1 MDDLN
6 EKFIRCAQDVIGLM
20 KAVDHSVVLL
30 EKEFRRRFIGER
42 FEYYEVE
49 KVDEYK
55 YTAGKF
61 HRDMA
66 GFKSSYELNLFLLES
81 NLVPKGK
88 VTDDKG
94 EIIHQTYSEYAKNN
108 WIIIQELVFYP
119 ILDLLEKYKSW
130 DFSFDEL

>member
-81 NLVPKGK
+81 NLVPTGS
-88 VTDDKG
+88 V
-94 EIIHQTYSEYAKNN
+94 QAKNAADCS
-108 WIIIQELVFYP
+108 QSQLVF
-119 ILDLLEKYKSW
+119 
-130 DFSFDEL
+130 FSEQLCGNNEPAIT